1 MYFFYTYALKYC
13 SSAPYIELLFF
24 YVILINV
31 ISGQCIILQANLSK
45 ITIYQYLTLSSLST
59 TIVVLNLFY
68 WNVRSHRLGI
78 KSVLK
83 HHGLQMFGLK
93 LSKYECFS
101 QLEVVGRYRD
111 PQLQVGKNLNYLI

>member
-31 ISGQCIILQANLSK
+31 ISGQCILQANLSK

-59 TIVVLNLFY
+59 TIVVWNLFY

-78 KSVLK
+78 KKVLK
-83 HHGLQMFGLK
+83 HQGLQMFGLK
-93 LSKYECFS
+93 LSKYEYFS